1 MEVIVPC
8 QAVRSFPHAAS
19 FFSSMLVCT
28 IVVFVLFLVVVVVV
42 LFLLLCCFAAF
53 KNNCAVLKIMLDF
66 YVLLLYIDIVAVL

>member
-19 FFSSMLVCT
+19 FFLVY
-28 IVVFVLFLVVVVVV
+28 VGGRDYFVVVVV

-53 KNNCAVLKIMLDF
+53 KNNCAVLKIMLDI

>member
-19 FFSSMLVCT
+19 FFLVY
-28 IVVFVLFLVVVVVV
+28 VGGRDYFVVVVV

-53 KNNCAVLKIMLDF
+53 KNNCAVLKIILDF

>member
-1 MEVIVPC
+1 VKVIVPC

-19 FFSSMLVCT
+19 FFLVYVGGRNC
-28 IVVFVLFLVVVVVV
+28 FVVVVV